1 MIISSCKPT
10 GSSCLIPPPN
20 LEPIPAAM
28 INNVVF
34 ILHLICFFFVL
45 LYFGKASISHTI
57 DFVGNNLLCIL
68 FYTEFFQFLYIT
80 FHTFIHK
87 NICIIIKYLFLR
99 KSLSMYKHTIFKL
112 RCQNRCQRIRK

>member
-1 MIISSCKPT
+1 MIISSCRPT

-45 LYFGKASISHTI
+45 LYFDKTSIAHSL
-57 DFVGNNLLCIL
+57 DFVGNSLLCIL
-68 FYTEFFQFLYIT
+68 FYTESDAYNGFNSLPLRNTLYSIHHNLLFF
-80 FHTFIHK
+80 HK
-87 NICIIIKYLFLR
+87 IDVLLARHILSQILSINFLFL
-99 KSLSMYKHTIFKL
+99 SS
-112 RCQNRCQRIRK
+112 